1 MEEEKVQKEQM
12 AVAQMRFGMI
22 APVIQGTYP
31 DASVCAYCRRVAQT
45 VQTLPDG
52 RQVLYKPK
60 TLEKWVS
67 LYKNGGMDALLP
79 KTRCDKGASRVIT
92 PEAQQEIHRLKREYP
107 RLNGTQIHARLVQ
120 EAFLPAGVS
129 VASVQRY
136 LKKNGLRGVEEAE
149 KKDRKAFE
157 EAYFGGMWQAD
168 TCYLPY
174 IREEGKNRRTY
185 LIMILDD

>member
-1 MEEEKVQKEQM
+1 MEEERVQKEQM

-31 DASVCAYCRRVAQT
+31 DESVSAYCRRVAQK

-52 RQVLYKPK
+52 RQVMYKPK

-67 LYKNGGMDALLP
+67 LYKSGGMDALLP

-92 PEAQQEIHRLKREYP
+92 PEAEQEIHRLRREYP

-120 EAFLPAGVS
+120 EAYLAADVS

-136 LKKNGLRGVEEAE
+136 LKRNGLRGTASTGEI
-149 KKDRKAFE
+149 KDRKAFE
-157 EAYFGGMWQAD
+157 EAYFGG
-168 TCYLPY
+168 
-174 IREEGKNRRTY
+174 
-185 LIMILDD
+185 